1 MSKVVGLTG
10 GFGTGKTSV
19 ASVFRSLGA
28 RVIDADAIARSAVS
42 RGSGAYKKILAAFG
56 PGVLG
61 KAKEID
67 RPGLAAIVFADPK
80 ALARLNRIVHPEV
93 IDKIKCIIRG
103 CGKHQVVVVD
113 APLLVEAGLIGIT
126 DLVVVVRAPREA
138 QIRRCMKKFGMKRS
152 DVVRRIKNQI
162 PINKKLDMADFV
174 VDNGG
179 ERSQTRKQVKMIWKE
194 IVWR

>member
-1 MSKVVGLTG
+1 MPKVVGLTG

-28 RVIDADAIARSAVS
+28 RVIDADAIARSTVAKG
-42 RGSGAYKKILAAFG
+42 RNAYKKILAAFG

-61 KAKEID
+61 RAREID
-67 RPGLAAIVFADPK
+67 RPRLAAIVFADPK

-93 IDKIKCIIRG
+93 IDKIKRMIRG

-113 APLLVEAGLIGIT
+113 APLLIEAGLAGIT
-126 DLVVVVRAPREA
+126 DLIVVVKAPREA
-138 QIRRCMKKFGMKRS
+138 QIRRCMNKFRMKRP
-152 DVVRRIKNQI
+152 DVIRRIKNQI
-162 PINKKLDMADFV
+162 PINRKIDMADFV

-179 ERSQTRKQVKMIWKE
+179 ERSQTRRQVKMIWKE